1 MGGSKSE
8 GRVLVTGIATFDR
21 AHNPHRERFHV
32 FCMGNPEKTQ
42 IVKKTRPL
50 SRGHS
55 VKWTP
60 LQPNPHV
67 PAGTGPLRPVA
78 LRRGRGTKWPPQIMT
93 GGRGGPMG
101 PLGRII
107 RQLGL
112 GGWGTGPGGDPMG
125 FETAHTN
132 NMGRRA
138 VPPAR
143 GGEMARGAFSCE

>member
-1 MGGSKSE
+1 
-8 GRVLVTGIATFDR
+8 
-21 AHNPHRERFHV
+21 
-32 FCMGNPEKTQ
+32 MGNPEKTQ
-42 IVKKTRPL
+42 IAKKTRPF

-78 LRRGRGTKWPPQIMT
+78 LRRGRGTKRPPQIMT
-93 GGRGGPMG
+93 GGRVVPMG
-101 PLGRII
+101 PLGRIV